1 MVGNTVSE
9 ENLLRTAEK
18 LRAKATWL
26 EEGEAERLAT
36 PTVLLEGREILA
48 TKCVICHDLK
58 TIMDGPKTPD
68 QWYKTCV
75 RMAEKPTFGDP
86 LTEDDIPKVTAY
98 LVAITPDI
106 VRHRFQ
112 KRTMK
117 KKQDEVASSLEIKP
131 KATAVE
137 VDMEAARELVDDEC
151 TSCHELDILEEFEE
165 KTEEGWREIVTEMIE
180 EEGVELSEDD
190 AEIIVQYLVLE
201 YPSSP
206 AE

>member
-1 MVGNTVSE
+1 M
-9 ENLLRTAEK
+9 RF
-18 LRAKATWL
+18 WL
-26 EEGEAERLAT
+26 
-36 PTVLLEGREILA
+36 

-75 RMAEKPTFGDP
+75 RMAEKPTFGEP

-117 KKQDEVASSLEIKP
+117 KSKMK
-131 KATAVE
+131 
-137 VDMEAARELVDDEC
+137 
-151 TSCHELDILEEFEE
+151 
-165 KTEEGWREIVTEMIE
+165 
-180 EEGVELSEDD
+180 
-190 AEIIVQYLVLE
+190 
-201 YPSSP
+201 
-206 AE
+206 